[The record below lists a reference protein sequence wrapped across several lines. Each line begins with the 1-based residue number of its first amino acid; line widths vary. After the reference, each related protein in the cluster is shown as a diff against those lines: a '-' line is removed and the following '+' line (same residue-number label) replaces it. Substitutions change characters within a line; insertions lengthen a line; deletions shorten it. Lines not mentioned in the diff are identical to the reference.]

1 LLPVLAFF
9 LIVAVEIGCGSNER
23 EGVTLWGYPFSSVSA
38 SGGVVML
45 EYEKGDER
53 ITVAKA
59 SGIGVPAANSYID
72 DKIAV
77 YKSLFEKQRVGYR
90 GQYTEYVECPA
101 KFKPTFHES
110 SVSGG
115 KLKYYRGYASER
127 FTTGVCAEA
136 DIHYSVISA
145 YLYCVKGGS
154 IFEINYFFPRDIE
167 KYAVGFVGKLSC
179 D

>member
-1 LLPVLAFF
+1 M
-9 LIVAVEIGCGSNER
+9 
-23 EGVTLWGYPFSSVSA
+23 
-38 SGGVVML
+38 ML

-53 ITVAKA
+53 ITVTKA
-59 SGIGVPAANSYID
+59 TGIGVPAANSYID

-110 SVSGG
+110 SVPGG
-115 KLKYYRGYASER
+115 KLKYFRGFANDR
-127 FTTGVCAEA
+127 FITGVCAEE
-136 DIHYSVISA
+136 DIRYSVISA

-154 IFEINYFFPRDIE
+154 IFEINYFFPRGIE
-167 KYAVGFVGKLSC
+167 KYAVGIVGKLSC